1 MEKRKISKKDIAVYV
16 LMAVTGIL
24 ITVAGIVYEQS
35 FLRIM
40 PLYVSLVISM
50 LQTKVNRFALLLG
63 GVNSVLYGVVYIYY
77 KLYGAAFSALLFS
90 CPIQLLTFI
99 RWNKNKRGNSTEL
112 RRMTNKQRI
121 LLFAGV
127 AVLSVGMSVVLPLLG
142 SEYVVLDSITT
153 LLGIAI
159 YFLTMFAFVEY
170 TVLMLVNCAL
180 TVVLYITMLGGA
192 PDTATYLI
200 YSVYS
205 FICVAF
211 AVFEARRLYAKQ
223 QKEKSESVSE

>member
-1 MEKRKISKKDIAVYV
+1 MIKENISKKDIAVYV
-16 LMAVTGIL
+16 LMAITAVL
-24 ITVAGIVYEQS
+24 ITVAGVVYEQS
-35 FLRIM
+35 LLRIL

-50 LQTKVNRFALLLG
+50 LQTKVNRFAPLLG
-63 GVNSVLYGVVYIYY
+63 GVNSVLYGAVYIYY

-112 RRMTNKQRI
+112 RRMSNKSRLLMLVGIAI
-121 LLFAGV
+121 LT
-127 AVLSVGMSVVLPLLG
+127 VGMAVVLPLLG

-159 YFLTMFAFVEY
+159 YFLTMFAYVEY
-170 TVLMLVNCAL
+170 TILMLINCAL
-180 TVVLYITMLGGA
+180 TVVLYITMLEGA

-205 FICVAF
+205 LICVAF
-211 AVFEARRLYAKQ
+211 AVFEARRLYALQ
-223 QKEKSESVSE
+223 QKEKSAQTI

>member
-1 MEKRKISKKDIAVYV
+1 MPKEKISKKDVAVYV
-16 LMAVTGIL
+16 MMAITGIL
-24 ITVAGIVYEQS
+24 ITVAGVAFDQS
-35 FLRIM
+35 FLRIL

-63 GVNSVLYGVVYIYY
+63 GVNSILYGVVYIYY

-90 CPIQLLTFI
+90 FPIQIITFI

-112 RRMTNKQRI
+112 RRMTVKQRV
-121 LLFAGV
+121 LLFAGI
-127 AVLSVGMSVVLPLLG
+127 AVLTVGMAVVLPLLG
-142 SEYVVLDSITT
+142 SEYVLLDSITT

-170 TVLMLVNCAL
+170 TTLMLVNCVL
-180 TVVLYITMLGGA
+180 TVVLYITMLEGS

-205 FICVAF
+205 LICVAF
-211 AVFEARRLYAKQ
+211 AFFEARKLYAQQ
-223 QKEKSESVSE
+223 QKENSEESL

>member
-1 MEKRKISKKDIAVYV
+1 MPKEKLSKKDIAIYIM
-16 LMAVTGIL
+16 MAVTGIS
-24 ITVAGIVYEQS
+24 ITVAGIVFDQS
-35 FLRIM
+35 FLRIL
-40 PLYVSLVISM
+40 PLYVSLVIST

-90 CPIQLLTFI
+90 CPIQLITFI

-112 RRMTNKQRI
+112 RRLTVKQRI
-121 LLFAGV
+121 LLFAGI
-127 AVLSVGMSVVLPLLG
+127 AVLTVGMVFVLPLLG
-142 SEYVVLDSITT
+142 SEYVLLDSITT

-170 TVLMLVNCAL
+170 TTIMLINCAL
-180 TVVLYITMLGGA
+180 TIVLYITMLEGA

-211 AVFEARRLYAKQ
+211 AFFEARKLYAQQ
-223 QKEKSESVSE
+223 QKENSEKSA

>member
-1 MEKRKISKKDIAVYV
+1 MPKEKLSKKDIAIYMM
-16 LMAVTGIL
+16 MAVTGIS
-24 ITVAGIVYEQS
+24 ITVAGIVFDQS
-35 FLRIM
+35 FLRIL
-40 PLYVSLVISM
+40 PLYVSLIIST

-63 GVNSVLYGVVYIYY
+63 GVNSILYGVVYIYY

-90 CPIQLLTFI
+90 CPIQLITFI

-112 RRMTNKQRI
+112 RRLTVKQRI
-121 LLFAGV
+121 LLFAGI
-127 AVLSVGMSVVLPLLG
+127 AVLTVGMVIVLPLLG
-142 SEYVVLDSITT
+142 SEYVLLDSITT

-170 TVLMLVNCAL
+170 TTIMLINCAL
-180 TVVLYITMLGGA
+180 TIVLYITMLEGA

-211 AVFEARRLYAKQ
+211 AFFEARKLYAQQ
-223 QKEKSESVSE
+223 QKENSEKSA

>member
-1 MEKRKISKKDIAVYV
+1 MPKEKLSKKDIAVYV
-16 LMAVTGIL
+16 MMAVTGIS
-24 ITVAGIVYEQS
+24 ITVAGIVFDQS
-35 FLRIM
+35 FLRIL
-40 PLYVSLVISM
+40 PLYVSLVIST

-63 GVNSVLYGVVYIYY
+63 GVNSILYGVVYIYY

-90 CPIQLLTFI
+90 CPIQLITFI

-121 LLFAGV
+121 LLFAGI
-127 AVLSVGMSVVLPLLG
+127 AVLTVGMVVVLPLLG
-142 SEYVVLDSITT
+142 SEYVLLDSITT

-170 TVLMLVNCAL
+170 TTLMIINCTL
-180 TVVLYITMLGGA
+180 GTVLYITMLKDS
-192 PDTATYLI
+192 PDTSTYLI

-205 FICVAF
+205 LICVVFAF
-211 AVFEARRLYAKQ
+211 FEARKLYAQQ
-223 QKEKSESVSE
+223 QKENAEKSIE

>member
-1 MEKRKISKKDIAVYV
+1 MPKEKLSKKDIAIYIM
-16 LMAVTGIL
+16 MAVTGIS
-24 ITVAGIVYEQS
+24 ITVAGIVFDQS
-35 FLRIM
+35 FLRIL
-40 PLYVSLVISM
+40 PLYVSLIIST

-63 GVNSVLYGVVYIYY
+63 GVNSILYGVVYIYY

-90 CPIQLLTFI
+90 CPIQLITFI

-112 RRMTNKQRI
+112 RRLTVKQRI
-121 LLFAGV
+121 LLFAGI
-127 AVLSVGMSVVLPLLG
+127 AVLTVGMVFVLPLLG
-142 SEYVVLDSITT
+142 SEYVLLDSITT
-153 LLGIAI
+153 LLGLAI

-170 TVLMLVNCAL
+170 TTIMLINCAL
-180 TVVLYITMLGGA
+180 TIVLYITMLEGA

-211 AVFEARRLYAKQ
+211 AFFEARKLYAQQ
-223 QKEKSESVSE
+223 QKENSEKSA

>member
-1 MEKRKISKKDIAVYV
+1 MPKEKLSKKDIAIYIM
-16 LMAVTGIL
+16 MAVTGIS
-24 ITVAGIVYEQS
+24 ITVAGIVFDQS
-35 FLRIM
+35 FLRIL
-40 PLYVSLVISM
+40 PLYVSLIIST

-63 GVNSVLYGVVYIYY
+63 GVNSILYGVVYIYY

-90 CPIQLLTFI
+90 CPIQLITFI

-112 RRMTNKQRI
+112 RRLTVKQRI
-121 LLFAGV
+121 LLFAGI
-127 AVLSVGMSVVLPLLG
+127 AVLTVGMVIVLPLLG
-142 SEYVVLDSITT
+142 SEYVLLDSITT

-170 TVLMLVNCAL
+170 TTIMLINCAL
-180 TVVLYITMLGGA
+180 TIVLYITMLEGA

-211 AVFEARRLYAKQ
+211 AFFEARKLYAQQ
-223 QKEKSESVSE
+223 QKENSEKSA

>member
-1 MEKRKISKKDIAVYV
+1 MPKEKLSKKDIAIYIM
-16 LMAVTGIL
+16 MAVTGIS
-24 ITVAGIVYEQS
+24 ITVAGIVFDQS
-35 FLRIM
+35 FLRIL
-40 PLYVSLVISM
+40 PLYVSLIIST

-63 GVNSVLYGVVYIYY
+63 GVNSILYGVVYIYY

-90 CPIQLLTFI
+90 CPIQLITFI

-112 RRMTNKQRI
+112 RRLTVKQRI
-121 LLFAGV
+121 LLFAGI
-127 AVLSVGMSVVLPLLG
+127 AVLTVGMVFVLPLLG
-142 SEYVVLDSITT
+142 SEYVLLDSITT

-170 TVLMLVNCAL
+170 TTIMLINCAL
-180 TVVLYITMLGGA
+180 TIVLYITMLEGA

-211 AVFEARRLYAKQ
+211 AFFEARKLYAQQ
-223 QKEKSESVSE
+223 QKDKAENL

>member
-1 MEKRKISKKDIAVYV
+1 MPKEKLSKKDVAVYAM
-16 LMAVTGIL
+16 MAMTGIS
-24 ITVAGIVYEQS
+24 ITVAGIVFEQS
-35 FLRIM
+35 FLRIL

-63 GVNSVLYGVVYIYY
+63 GVNSILYGVVYIYY

-90 CPIQLLTFI
+90 FPIQLITFI

-112 RRMTNKQRI
+112 RRMTVRQRVI
-121 LLFAGV
+121 LFVGI
-127 AVLSVGMSVVLPLLG
+127 AVLTVGMAVVLPLLG
-142 SEYVVLDSITT
+142 SEYVLLDSVTT

-170 TVLMLVNCAL
+170 TTLMLINCAL
-180 TVVLYITMLGGA
+180 TVVLYITMLEGA

-205 FICVAF
+205 LVCVAF
-211 AVFEARRLYAKQ
+211 AFFEARKLYAEQ
-223 QKEKSESVSE
+223 QKDKAETA